1 MIALLAAVAAVAS
14 AAPPA
19 QSAAPA
25 PAIVSGQPAT
35 EEGPASGAA
44 AVPSDAGGEAQVRR
58 DFQAAEALR
67 GPLEGRWLV
76 MRADG
81 QPLYLF
87 QLADPGGQPDP
98 RAAAPGAPQIE
109 GAWLD
114 MQRPRASDGEG
125 YIAAVSR
132 GAPRLTIVF
141 YEGGQRSPRSLAL
154 AEAGGGAWSGVIVSA
169 RERTRVLM
177 RRDYGASIGTAAE
190 RAALSADGE

>member
-14 AAPPA
+14 AALPA
-19 QSAAPA
+19 QSSQPA
-25 PAIVSGQPAT
+25 PRAQSGQPAT
-35 EEGPASGAA
+35 EEGPASGAPP
-44 AVPSDAGGEAQVRR
+44 VPSDAGGEAQVRR
-58 DFQAAEALR
+58 DFLAAEALR

-81 QPLYLF
+81 RPLYLF

-125 YIAAVSR
+125 YIAAVRR

-141 YEGGQRSPRSLAL
+141 YEGGRRSPRSLAL
-154 AEAGGGAWSGVIVSA
+154 ADAGSGAWTGVLVLAGTPTKIV
-169 RERTRVLM
+169 M
-177 RRDYGASIGTAAE
+177 RRDYGASVGSAAE
-190 RAALSADGE
+190 RAALSAEGE